1 MVTRKLP
8 QSDSPIGQL
17 RLEYRDPRDL
27 KANEK
32 NWRQHPRRQRQ
43 AYQALK
49 AKVGWAGACLYNEST
64 GRLVDGHMRVDEAI
78 KNKEPTVP
86 VLIGSWDESQ
96 ENLLLAQLD
105 PIGALASTNQEA
117 LASLTAANEKLLTDL
132 SDDTDRRLAQLNQ
145 DLQAFAEQDQSAPL
159 IPQSDPLRKPK
170 IKKEVPQ
177 VPEKRDSVYVPPE
190 HKRDIVR
197 EVIDDDVRFPSSD
210 TRLVPIPL
218 QIPDLKPDLI
228 ATPDMLPEQTFNR
241 SKNQDTTNPLTYYCI
256 SANPYPENRQGGTL
270 GLFTHDYRIEP
281 LWQDSA
287 SFLQELLDT
296 DWTAITTPD
305 FSTYDEMPMAEKL
318 WAVYRSRWCGRYWQE
333 MGMYIIPSIQYMQVG
348 SADMTISISIETLP
362 NPCPTIALQV
372 RNLTDYEGVI
382 QIINYAIEHK
392 SVEGVLIYGGA
403 TKQKYLHGYLS
414 DQAKIIYLP
423 DFISERKKVYRQEKE
438 G

>member
-78 KNKEPTVP
+78 KNKESVVP
-86 VLIGSWDESQ
+86 VLISSWDESQ

-145 DLQAFAEQDQSAPL
+145 DLQAFAEQEESAPL
-159 IPQSDPLRKPK
+159 IPQSSPLRKPK
-170 IKKEVPQ
+170 VTKEVPQ

-190 HKRDIVR
+190 HKRDIIR

-256 SANPYPENRQGGTL
+256 SANPFPEDR
-270 GLFTHDYRIEP
+270 
-281 LWQDSA
+281 
-287 SFLQELLDT
+287 
-296 DWTAITTPD
+296 
-305 FSTYDEMPMAEKL
+305 
-318 WAVYRSRWCGRYWQE
+318 
-333 MGMYIIPSIQYMQVG
+333 
-348 SADMTISISIETLP
+348 
-362 NPCPTIALQV
+362 
-372 RNLTDYEGVI
+372 
-382 QIINYAIEHK
+382 
-392 SVEGVLIYGGA
+392 
-403 TKQKYLHGYLS
+403 
-414 DQAKIIYLP
+414 
-423 DFISERKKVYRQEKE
+423 
-438 G
+438 